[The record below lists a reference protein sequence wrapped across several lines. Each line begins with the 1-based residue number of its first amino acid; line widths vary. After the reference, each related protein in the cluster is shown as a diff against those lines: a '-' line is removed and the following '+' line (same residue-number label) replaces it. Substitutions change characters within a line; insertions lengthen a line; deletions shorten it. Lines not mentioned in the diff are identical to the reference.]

1 MTIKHSQDAT
11 KIMDKCD
18 LAAAFVDCSVP
29 WSCGCKYEYLT
40 DVQFFILASGGAVE
54 HLHRGPEVV
63 TEAVL
68 VSDRL
73 LGSNDGC

>member
-11 KIMDKCD
+11 KITEKCD
-18 LAAAFVDCSVP
+18 LEAALVDCSVP
-29 WSCGCKYEYLT
+29 WSRGCKYEYLT